1 MKLINSSISV
11 NSLKGAIAR
20 NAHGTEFKCMDLVLE
35 ITSSKKIEPLLQ
47 LVEYDGAGE
56 LMFDAGIISLQ
67 LSSLDDWTISLN
79 PNN

>member
-20 NAHGTEFKCMDLVLE
+20 NAHGTEFKCIDLVLD

-47 LVEYDGAGE
+47 VLEYDGEGE
-56 LMFDAGIISLQ
+56 LMEGTISLP
-67 LSSLDDWTISLN
+67 LSSLDNWTISLN
-79 PNN
+79 PNG

>member
-20 NAHGTEFKCMDLVLE
+20 NAHGTEFKCMDLVLD
-35 ITSSKKIEPLLQ
+35 ITSSGKIEPLLQ